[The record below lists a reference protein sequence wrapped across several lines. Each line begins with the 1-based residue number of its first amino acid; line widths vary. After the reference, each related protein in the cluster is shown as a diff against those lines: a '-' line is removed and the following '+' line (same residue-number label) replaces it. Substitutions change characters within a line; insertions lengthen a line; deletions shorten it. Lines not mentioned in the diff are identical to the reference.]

1 MVLILASLTK
11 EISMYIEEYI
21 LIIGFCIGF
30 GIIFYDAAKEAV
42 LWAYDEWIAFRL
54 RRNYRKL
61 YWFLK
66 EK

>member
-1 MVLILASLTK
+1 
-11 EISMYIEEYI
+11 MYLEEYI
-21 LIIGFCIGF
+21 FVIGCCMAV
-30 GIIFYDAAKEAV
+30 GIVTYDSAKEFV
-42 LWAYDEWIAFRL
+42 NWVYDEWLEYRL